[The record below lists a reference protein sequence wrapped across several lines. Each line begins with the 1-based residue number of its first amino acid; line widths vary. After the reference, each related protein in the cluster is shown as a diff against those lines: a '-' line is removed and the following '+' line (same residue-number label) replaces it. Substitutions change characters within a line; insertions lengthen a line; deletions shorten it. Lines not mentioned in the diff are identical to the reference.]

1 MLSQTNTIDL
11 HSWNLNISD
20 TPTLAPQGFNT
31 ACSFHSNAADFAVS
45 EPPFNAPCADTNVT
59 FGLFPDYTIHEF
71 VLNITHVWWGDCGG

>member
-11 HSWNLNISD
+11 HSWNLNILD

-31 ACSFHSNAADFAVS
+31 TCSFHSNAADFAVS
-45 EPPFNAPCADTNVT
+45 EPPFDSQCADTNVT

-71 VLNITHVWWGDCGG
+71 VLNITHVWWGDCRG